1 MKYDF
6 DCVIIGAGIAGM
18 TAAIYLKRANI
29 NVLIIEKDAPGGILN
44 KIEKI
49 ENYPGYLSITGPDLA
64 YKLYEQVTNLNIEIR
79 YGNLLEINEHKVKTD
94 IEEIKAKTIILS
106 VGRTAKKLN
115 NTNNLKNV
123 SYCALCDANLYK
135 NKIVALVGN
144 DEKAFDEAIYLSKIC
159 KKVIVLAKCLL
170 NLDKNKLKETSLIEN
185 IEIYDNCVIKTLI
198 NDNYILNKIITNQKE
213 FEVDGMFISLGYEPN
228 INYLENIEKIDG
240 YIKVN
245 EKMQTNINYVYAI
258 GDIIKKDVYQLTTAV
273 AEASICAFNIIK
285 NLKSHK

>member
-135 NKIVALVGN
+135 DKVVALVGN

-159 KKVIVLAKCLL
+159 KKVIILSKDLI
-170 NLDKNKLKETSLIEN
+170 NLDKNKLEEVKLIEN
-185 IEIYDNCVIKTLI
+185 IEIHNNCVIKTLI
-198 NDNYILNKIITNQKE
+198 NDKCILNKIITNQKE

-228 INYLENIEKIDG
+228 VNYLETIEKVDG

-245 EKMQTNINYVYAI
+245 ENKQTNIDYIYAI

-285 NLKSHK
+285 ILKSHK